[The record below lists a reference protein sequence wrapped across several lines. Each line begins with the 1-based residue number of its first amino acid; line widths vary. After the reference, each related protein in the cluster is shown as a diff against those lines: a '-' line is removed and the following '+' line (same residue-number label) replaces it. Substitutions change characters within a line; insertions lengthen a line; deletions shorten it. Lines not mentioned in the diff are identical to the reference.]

1 MWEHDLI
8 FQNNSLHKGLR
19 LWKHFIDD
27 ILFVLDGALLDLQ
40 TFIASLNTNSYGLEF
55 TPTYSKTS
63 VNFLDLTICVEYNKL
78 ITKGYH
84 KEVDSNSYIHINSCH
99 LPVWLTNIPK
109 SQYMRVKRNCTN
121 TQDFHKETER
131 LTDQIMEK
139 GYDPQQLNQ
148 TKKEVE
154 NMSRTSLIY
163 KSQNSDTPLNQG
175 WHDGLKQQGK
185 SPRRITQLQYYCYML
200 SVRNYFNPLLN
211 GGKLTQQYL
220 VDAYVKI
227 EANRLHY
234 IRNHQKDLKVEDYC
248 LLQEHLLKKS
258 VQKGI
263 PIGKTVILPSS
274 FEGSPRNM
282 QQRYQDAMAIVTK
295 YGRPD
300 LFITMTCNPKWNEI
314 TTHLEPWQRVEHRPD
329 LVARVFKI
337 KLESL
342 LKDISSGLFG
352 NVTAMVHVIEFQ
364 KRGLPHAHILIILD
378 SLSKLRTEADIDN
391 IVWAEI
397 PDETIY
403 PQLHNIVLQHMI
415 HGPCGEHNPN
425 SPCMDLGKCSKG
437 FPKQNQPY
445 TIKEKDGY
453 PTYRRPIGKTYEHHS
468 KMIDNSW
475 VVPYNPFLLTK
486 YKCHINVEICASIQG
501 VKYLFKYVYKGHDKA
516 NLEISAAEMKETL
529 NQEQLFAYDVI
540 TEALQN
546 SSLIPKCFFLD
557 GPGVSGKTYL
567 YHLLTHHLRGQGE
580 IVSPAATT
588 GIASNLIQGG
598 RTIHSLY
605 GIPIPINETS
615 VSRIKNDTNAGK
627 HLQSTKLFIIDECTM
642 VQKHAL
648 NVIDRLLRD
657 IMTTNVAKNKT
668 PFGGKV
674 IVLGGGFRQC
684 LPVIAH
690 GTRIDIVDSCIKY
703 SEHWQHFTRL
713 LLINN
718 MRSTDPEYSTWLL
731 KLGNAV
737 DCGESAYR
745 KQEQK
750 QSTEKQDRAIMEM
763 IVIGYTTSKNN
774 RNTCPPWK
782 RRLKTKIKVT

>member
-1 MWEHDLI
+1 MLAPKTQQI
-8 FQNNSLHKGLR
+8 SILHSN
-19 LWKHFIDD
+19 
-27 ILFVLDGALLDLQ
+27 LDALLYPI
-40 TFIASLNTNSYGLEF
+40 FFPYG
-55 TPTYSKTS
+55 
-63 VNFLDLTICVEYNKL
+63 D
-78 ITKGYH
+78 
-84 KEVDSNSYIHINSCH
+84 
-99 LPVWLTNIPK
+99 
-109 SQYMRVKRNCTN
+109 
-121 TQDFHKETER
+121 
-131 LTDQIMEK
+131 
-139 GYDPQQLNQ
+139 
-148 TKKEVE
+148 
-154 NMSRTSLIY
+154 
-163 KSQNSDTPLNQG
+163 QG

-185 SPRRITQLQYYCYML
+185 SSRRITQLQYYCYML

-234 IRNHQKDLKVEDYC
+234 IRKHQKDLKVEDYC

-378 SLSKLRTEADIDN
+378 SLSKLQTEADIDN

-453 PTYRRPIGKTYEHHS
+453 PTYRRPIGKIYEHHS
-468 KMIDNSW
+468 KTIDNSW

-486 YKCHINVEICASIQG
+486 YKCHINIEICASIQS

-516 NLEISAAEMKETL
+516 NLEISQNNIQHDETHQFTDTRYVSAPEAAWRIFAFPMHKQSHAIIRLAVHLPNSQPLYFHENDSADNIHQKLNSNSTL
-529 NQEQLFAYDVI
+529 MAYFNLNKIDHNAHNYFYREIPEHYVWKQGTWEQRKRGGLTVIGRMYTVSVKDQERY
-540 TEALQN
+540 
-546 SSLIPKCFFLD
+546 
-557 GPGVSGKTYL
+557 YL
-567 YHLLTHHLRGQGE
+567 
-580 IVSPAATT
+580 
-588 GIASNLIQGG
+588 
-598 RTIHSLY
+598 
-605 GIPIPINETS
+605 
-615 VSRIKNDTNAGK
+615 
-627 HLQSTKLFIIDECTM
+627 
-642 VQKHAL
+642 
-648 NVIDRLLRD
+648 
-657 IMTTNVAKNKT
+657 
-668 PFGGKV
+668 
-674 IVLGGGFRQC
+674 
-684 LPVIAH
+684 
-690 GTRIDIVDSCIKY
+690 
-703 SEHWQHFTRL
+703 RL
-713 LLINN
+713 LLLHVKAATSFDSIKTVNGVMHETFKDVDADEAEECEN
-718 MRSTDPEYSTWLL
+718 YPVEFLNSLTPSGMPSHLL
-731 KLGNAV
+731 KLKIGTIVMLLRNLNTKKGF
-737 DCGESAYR
+737 CNGTR
-745 KQEQK
+745 L
-750 QSTEKQDRAIMEM
+750 
-763 IVIGYTTSKNN
+763 IVIALL
-774 RNTCPPWK
+774 RNIIQAKVITGSAEGDIVFIPRIDLCPSETGLPFKLK
-782 RRLKTKIKVT
+782 RRQFPLKPAFAMTINKSQGQTLNRVGIFLPEPVFAHGQLYVAFSRVKQRSNVRVKVVDTPLQGQLLPNSPKIFTRNIFE